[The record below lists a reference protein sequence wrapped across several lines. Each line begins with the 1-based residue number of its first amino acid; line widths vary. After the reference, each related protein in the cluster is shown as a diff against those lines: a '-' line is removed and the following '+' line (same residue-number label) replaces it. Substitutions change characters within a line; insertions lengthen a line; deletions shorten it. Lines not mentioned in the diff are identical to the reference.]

1 MKFLS
6 FFIILL
12 FPVTIVF
19 ANESGSDY
27 SLISVFESD
36 IYSSLFSNE
45 EIREIFND
53 KSLVTNWLRVESAIA
68 KSQAKLGIIPKSA
81 STSLIEILDIKNIDL
96 IKLGDQTRKVGRGI
110 KGMLDQLR
118 AKGNIDVKNYLHFG
132 TTTQDI
138 MDSATSMQIKQAIVV
153 TKNNLREL
161 ILLLNKI
168 AYENRSTI
176 MLARSNG
183 QDAIPTTFGLFMS
196 TFIGELDR
204 HYIRLEEVESRIYLQ
219 FGSTVGTLAPY
230 KDKGLELQKLVSK
243 ELKLP
248 IALTPWNPS
257 RDSYVE
263 VVQTVG
269 LITST
274 LGRLGLD
281 VNNLG
286 RNQIGEL
293 SEGESGASSTMPHK
307 RNPRASEF
315 MVSFS
320 YYGKMYACAAPD
332 MMNHNDIRQGAP
344 WILEWSI
351 IPESFMI
358 SNTSI
363 DRAMAMINKLKINKD
378 QMLAN
383 FGSSN
388 NFVMSEAVMNFL
400 VEKVGRGKAYD
411 MMKKAV
417 KNAPADMSL
426 TELLKSDKELSL
438 LLNDDEIVVLTDP
451 KNYLGSAVE
460 QVEMIY
466 KKINAKYK

>member
-6 FFIILL
+6 FLIVLL
-12 FPVTIVF
+12 FPITIIF
-19 ANESGSDY
+19 ANERVNNY
-27 SLISVFESD
+27 SSISVFESD

-53 KSLVTNWLRVESAIA
+53 KSLISNWLAVELAIV
-68 KSQAKLGIIPKSA
+68 KSQAKLGIVPKSA
-81 STSLIEILDIKNIDL
+81 SKSLIEILDIKNIDL

-118 AKGNIDVKNYLHFG
+118 AKGNLDVKNYLHFG

-138 MDSATSMQIKQAIVV
+138 MDSATSIQIKQAIVV
-153 TKNNLREL
+153 TKSNLEEL
-161 ILLLNKI
+161 ILLLNKV

-183 QDAIPTTFGLFMS
+183 QDAIPTTFGLFLS

-363 DRAMAMINKLKINKD
+363 DRAIAMINKLRINKD
-378 QMLAN
+378 QMLSN
-383 FGSSN
+383 FSSSN

-417 KNAPADMSL
+417 KNAPADISL
-426 TELLKSDKELSL
+426 TELLKTDKDLSL
-438 LLNDDEIVVLTDP
+438 LLSDEEIVALTDP

-460 QVEMIY
+460 QVEMVY